1 MSFQLRAG
9 DHMKLRRQVHRRIAG
24 FLLCCGV
31 LATAPAAAQTV
42 TRVHQLEPGE
52 GVFAYSRISPS
63 GRYLAYSAERRQ
75 GRQTLRTVKVLDLK
89 TGELLFTEPGID
101 PYWSPDERRIIYL
114 SYQVPAAP
122 SVSVLTLATKAVTR
136 DVAAVEL
143 GDYFSW
149 ADAGGRDLIL
159 TITGNYYY
167 LQGNRAEVPARRVTS
182 CPGIGMGERPL
193 ISKDGRR
200 ITAFV
205 GGSLVV
211 RSLADCQGVLDT
223 RIPGGKADFSWD
235 GRYIAF
241 HAPKPDA
248 REYEIQIVDLQQR
261 TLRRLDSLPGSSVF
275 PSWTS
280 DGRLSFRYDAE
291 DYHGFVIVSGAL
303 DAVEAPLDSSRRVDA
318 DPVWND
324 LFPRSPAPAGAAMVL
339 VWSTWSAHSEDA
351 LKALSR
357 FSTQPGS
364 LPADRVAVRHT
375 LDISST
381 PEDAQRMMA
390 EWQVR
395 IPEIAR
401 TATPAFAL
409 RTATQM
415 PMYLL
420 FDGHR
425 LVGER
430 LGAQTAEELNVWWQ
444 QHRRHE
450 RGESRGH

>member
-1 MSFQLRAG
+1 
-9 DHMKLRRQVHRRIAG
+9 MKHRRQVHSRIVG
-24 FLLCCGV
+24 FLLCCAL
-31 LATAPAAAQTV
+31 LAAAPAAAQTT

-75 GRQTLRTVKVLDLK
+75 GRLTLRTVKVIDLK
-89 TGELLFTEPGID
+89 SGELLFTEPGID

-114 SYQVPAAP
+114 SYQEPDAP

-136 DVAAVEL
+136 DVAPVEL

-149 ADAGGRDLIL
+149 ADVSGRDLIL
-159 TITGNYYY
+159 TIRGNYYN
-167 LQGNRAEVPARRVTS
+167 LRGDRAELPARSVTS

-205 GGSLVV
+205 RGSLVV
-211 RSLADCQGVLDT
+211 RSLADCEDVLDT
-223 RIPGGKADFSWD
+223 RIPGGKADFSFN

-241 HAPKPDA
+241 HAPKPDS
-248 REYEIQIVDLQQR
+248 RGYEIQIVDLQQR
-261 TLRRLDSLPGSSVF
+261 TLRRLDGLPGSSVF

-291 DYHGFVIVSGAL
+291 DYQGFLMASAVL
-303 DAVEAPLDSSRRVDA
+303 DAPEAPLESSRRVDA
-318 DPVWND
+318 EPAWND

-351 LKALSR
+351 LKALHR
-357 FSTQPGS
+357 FSAERGS
-364 LPADRVAVRHT
+364 VPADRVAIRRT
-375 LDISST
+375 LDISSK
-381 PEDAQRMMA
+381 PEDAQRMIA

-395 IPEIAR
+395 IPEIER
-401 TATPAFAL
+401 TPTLAFAL

-420 FDGHR
+420 FDDGR

-430 LGAQTAEELNVWWQ
+430 LGAQTAEQLNAWWR
-444 QHRRHE
+444 QHRRHD
-450 RGESRGH
+450 SP

>member
-1 MSFQLRAG
+1 MSFPLRAG
-9 DHMKLRRQVHRRIAG
+9 DHMKLRRQVHRRIAA
-24 FLLCCGV
+24 FLLYCGV
-31 LATAPAAAQTV
+31 LATAPASAQTV
-42 TRVHQLEPGE
+42 ARVHQLEPGE

-114 SYQVPAAP
+114 SYQNPAAP
-122 SVSVLTLATKAVTR
+122 SVSVLTLSTGAVTR
-136 DVAAVEL
+136 DVAPVGL

-159 TITGNYYY
+159 TIRGNYYY
-167 LQGNRAEVPARRVTS
+167 LQGNRAELPARRVPS

-205 GGSLVV
+205 GNTLVV
-211 RSLADCQGVLDT
+211 RSLADCQDVLDT
-223 RIPGGKADFSWD
+223 RIPGAKADFSWD

-241 HAPKPDA
+241 HAPKPDS
-248 REYEIQIVDLQQR
+248 RGYEIQIVDLQQR
-261 TLRRLDSLPGSSVF
+261 TLRRLDNLPGSSEF

-291 DYHGFVIVSGAL
+291 DYHGFVLVSGAL
-303 DAVEAPLDSSRRVDA
+303 DAPEAPLESSRRVGA
-318 DPVWND
+318 EPGWND
-324 LFPRSPAPAGAAMVL
+324 LFPRTPAPTGAAMVL

-351 LKALSR
+351 LKALDR
-357 FSTQPGS
+357 FSTERGPVS
-364 LPADRVAVRHT
+364 ADGVTVRHT

-381 PEDAQRMMA
+381 PEDALRMMA

-395 IPEIAR
+395 IPGIER
-401 TATPAFAL
+401 TATRAFAL

-430 LGAQTAEELNVWWQ
+430 LGAQTAEELQAWWLQ
-444 QHRRHE
+444 YRRHE
-450 RGESRGH
+450 RRRQIAP

>member
-1 MSFQLRAG
+1 MDWG
-9 DHMKLRRQVHRRIAG
+9 DHMKHRRQVHSRIAG
-24 FLLCCGV
+24 FLLCCAL
-31 LATAPAAAQTV
+31 LAAAPAAAQTT

-75 GRQTLRTVKVLDLK
+75 GRLTLRTVKVIDLK
-89 TGELLFTEPGID
+89 SGELLF
-101 PYWSPDERRIIYL
+101 
-114 SYQVPAAP
+114 
-122 SVSVLTLATKAVTR
+122 TKAVTR
-136 DVAAVEL
+136 DVAPVEL

-149 ADAGGRDLIL
+149 ADVSGRDLIL
-159 TITGNYYY
+159 TIRGNYYN
-167 LQGNRAEVPARRVTS
+167 LRGDRAELPARSVTS

-205 GGSLVV
+205 RGSLVV
-211 RSLADCQGVLDT
+211 RSLADCEDVLDT
-223 RIPGGKADFSWD
+223 RIPGGKADFSFN

-241 HAPKPDA
+241 HAPKPDS
-248 REYEIQIVDLQQR
+248 RGYEIQIVDLQQR
-261 TLRRLDSLPGSSVF
+261 TLRRLDGLPGSSVF

-291 DYHGFVIVSGAL
+291 DYQGFLMASAVL
-303 DAVEAPLDSSRRVDA
+303 DAPEAPLESSRRVDA
-318 DPVWND
+318 EPAWND

-351 LKALSR
+351 LKALHR
-357 FSTQPGS
+357 FSAERGS
-364 LPADRVAVRHT
+364 VPADRVAIRRT
-375 LDISST
+375 LDISSK
-381 PEDAQRMMA
+381 PEDAQRMIA

-395 IPEIAR
+395 IPEIER
-401 TATPAFAL
+401 TPTLAFAL

-420 FDGHR
+420 FDDGR

-430 LGAQTAEELNVWWQ
+430 LGAQTAEELNAWWR
-444 QHRRHE
+444 QHRRHD
-450 RGESRGH
+450 SP

>member
-1 MSFQLRAG
+1 
-9 DHMKLRRQVHRRIAG
+9 MKRRRQAHSRIAG
-24 FLLCCGV
+24 FLLCGM
-31 LATAPAAAQTV
+31 LAAAPAAAQTV

-52 GVFAYSRISPS
+52 GVFAYSRVSPS
-63 GRYLAYSAERRQ
+63 GRYLAYSAERRE
-75 GRQTLRTVKVLDLK
+75 GRQTLRTVKVLDLT

-101 PYWSPDERRIIYL
+101 AYWSPDERRIIYL
-114 SYQVPAAP
+114 SYQGPAAP
-122 SVSVLTLATKAVTR
+122 SVSVLTLATKAVAR
-136 DVAAVEL
+136 GVAPVEL

-159 TITGNYYY
+159 TIRGNYYY
-167 LQGNRAEVPARRVTS
+167 LQGNRAELPTGRVTP

-200 ITAFV
+200 MTAFV
-205 GGSLVV
+205 DGTLIV
-211 RSLADCQGVLDT
+211 RNLADCQDVLDT

-248 REYEIQIVDLQQR
+248 SGYEIQIVDLQRR
-261 TLRRLDSLPGSSVF
+261 TLRRLDRLPGSSVF

-280 DGRLSFRYDAE
+280 DGRLSFRYDAD
-291 DYHGFVIVSGAL
+291 DYHGFVMVSGAL
-303 DAVEAPLDSSRRVDA
+303 DAPETPLQSGRRVDA
-318 DPVWND
+318 EPVWTD
-324 LFPRSPAPAGAAMVL
+324 LFPRSAAPAGAAMVL

-351 LKALSR
+351 LKALDR
-357 FSTQPGS
+357 FSIQHAV
-364 LPADRVAVRHT
+364 PANGIAIRHT
-375 LDISST
+375 LDISSA

-390 EWQVR
+390 EWRVR
-395 IPEIAR
+395 IPAIER

-420 FDGHR
+420 FDDGR

-430 LGAQTAEELNVWWQ
+430 LGAQTAEELHDWLQ
-444 QHRRHE
+444 PRRPE
-450 RGESRGH
+450 RAELKTAGGR

>member
-1 MSFQLRAG
+1 MTWQS
-9 DHMKLRRQVHRRIAG
+9 HSRIAG
-24 FLLCCGV
+24 FLLCCAV
-31 LATAPAAAQTV
+31 LAAAPAAAQTV
-42 TRVHQLEPGE
+42 TRVHQLEPAE

-75 GRQTLRTVKVLDLK
+75 GRQTLRTVKIIDLK
-89 TGELLFTEPGID
+89 TGELLVTEPGID

-114 SYQVPAAP
+114 SYQDPDAP
-122 SVSVLTLATKAVTR
+122 SVSVLTLATKAVRR
-136 DVAAVEL
+136 DVAPVDL

-149 ADAGGRDLIL
+149 ADVGGRDLIL
-159 TITGNYYY
+159 TIRGNYYY
-167 LQGNRAEVPARRVTS
+167 LQRDRAELPTRRVTC

-193 ISKDGRR
+193 ISKDGRQ

-205 GGSLVV
+205 RGNLVV
-211 RSLADCQGVLDT
+211 RSLADCQDVLDT

-241 HAPKPDA
+241 HAPKPDS
-248 REYEIQIVDLQQR
+248 RGYEIQIVDLQQR

-280 DGRLSFRYDAE
+280 DGRLSFRYDAQ
-291 DYHGFVIVSGAL
+291 DYQGFVMVSGAL
-303 DAVEAPLDSSRRVDA
+303 DALEAPLESSRRVDA
-318 DPVWND
+318 EPAWND
-324 LFPRSPAPAGAAMVL
+324 LFPRSAAPAGAAMVL

-351 LKALSR
+351 LKALHR
-357 FSTQPGS
+357 FSTERGS
-364 LPADRVAVRHT
+364 VPADGVTVRRT
-375 LDISST
+375 LDISSK
-381 PEDAQRMMA
+381 PEDAQRMIA

-395 IPEIAR
+395 IPEIER
-401 TATPAFAL
+401 TATLAFAL

-420 FDGHR
+420 FDGGR

-430 LGAQTAEELNVWWQ
+430 LGAQTAEELNAWWL
-444 QHRRHE
+444 QHRRHD
-450 RGESRGH
+450 SP

>member
-1 MSFQLRAG
+1 
-9 DHMKLRRQVHRRIAG
+9 MKPRPQVHRRIAAV
-24 FLLCCGV
+24 LLWCSV
-31 LATAPAAAQTV
+31 VATAPATAQTV
-42 TRVHQLEPGE
+42 TRVHELEPGE

-75 GRQTLRTVKVLDLK
+75 GRQTLRTVKVLDLQ

-101 PYWSPDERRIIYL
+101 AYWSPDERRIIYL
-114 SYQVPAAP
+114 SYRDPGAP
-122 SVSVLTLATKAVTR
+122 SVSVLTLATRNVTR
-136 DVAAVEL
+136 DVAPVSL

-149 ADAGGRDLIL
+149 ADDRGRDLIL
-159 TITGNYYY
+159 TIRGNYYY
-167 LQGNRAEVPARRVTS
+167 LQGDRAELPARRVTS
-182 CPGIGMGERPL
+182 CPRIGMGERPL
-193 ISKDGRR
+193 VSKDGRR

-205 GGSLVV
+205 DNALVV
-211 RSLADCQGVLDT
+211 RSLADCQDVLDT

-248 REYEIQIVDLQQR
+248 SGYEIQIVDLQRR

-291 DYHGFVIVSGAL
+291 DYHGFVMVSGAL
-303 DAVEAPLDSSRRVDA
+303 DAVEAPLDSGRRVDA
-318 DPVWND
+318 EPTWND
-324 LFPRSPAPAGAAMVL
+324 LFPRSPAPAGAALVL

-351 LKALSR
+351 LKGLHG
-357 FSTQPGS
+357 FSAQHGTTA
-364 LPADRVAVRHT
+364 ADGVTVRHT

-381 PEDAQRMMA
+381 PHDAQRMMA
-390 EWQVR
+390 DWQVP
-395 IPEIAR
+395 IPELER
-401 TATPAFAL
+401 TATRAFAL

-420 FDGHR
+420 FDGQR

-430 LGAQTAEELNVWWQ
+430 LGAQTAEELHAWWQ
-444 QHRRHE
+444 HHRRRE
-450 RGESRGH
+450 LAVSQPR